1 MNLETHPGTAQ
12 AQRLANAPNP
22 AALRL
27 DERTEADLRAW
38 AVGLA
43 KQLRFFDE
51 KNTHSGSWEAFF
63 KFGDAELADLQSRAE
78 VPPHYALF
86 LAFLN
91 LFGVAQAHFNGL
103 TKRHLDVYY
112 EKILGLSRRGGE
124 PDVVFAVVEL
134 AKQAVEVFLP
144 QGTLLDAGKGPDG
157 LPRRLLTSHDAFPNQ
172 ARVAV
177 QRSFFLGKNI
187 LRAGDTAGGQVFGS
201 ADLPA
206 VQLGF
211 VLASPVLNLSG
222 GERTITI
229 ECELSRPLL
238 MRPGQLLGLFDG
250 FLSGEKAWLPVRFRP
265 RPEGKHLT
273 LTGTLPAREKP
284 VVGFHDGLDGAFP
297 TDWPVLKLLPP
308 AGAYGFW
315 RQVRIETLSLRSTV
329 AGLTGLEA
337 TNDLGPVAPDKAF
350 QPFGPQPVPGSTLRL
365 RMPELESKTL
375 ERLTLGLR
383 WLNPPASLGAHYRY
397 YPGYKSLKN
406 ASFGA
411 SLRVEGAP
419 AQPVVLFDDRDAT
432 EPVTLVWTGRE
443 ARADEVR
450 LVNQHTFFHR
460 EFPQLYARTLL
471 EKAQDDAGYRVTPAA
486 NTKAKTTSASSSIKF
501 TEALF
506 PTADFIQHR
515 LTTVVALDKL
525 VNLAELLDDGIPN
538 EPYTPTLQSLT
549 VGYSATSLPGEV
561 RFFHLDAEGFS
572 EQTPASM
579 PLLPQHREAG
589 QWLIGLE
596 KAAPGQSLS
605 LLIQVAEG
613 TADPDATPPPMTWS
627 VLAGNEWQAL
637 DERQVL
643 ADETLGLRQSGLVR
657 LNLPDAAFAPHTRLN
672 PALIWL
678 RASVPAGAD
687 LAGVCRVVG
696 LHAQALRAVGE
707 KPGPVP
713 AGSATKLGKPL
724 TAVKS
729 LSQPYASLGGRVAE
743 DETAF
748 YRRVSERLRH
758 KGRAL
763 SVWDYEHLVLE
774 AFPELHQVKCLPHT
788 DADCGCPTPGAVTL
802 VLIPRTDPTNPLQP
816 RASQALRQRV
826 QDFVNA
832 RTPLFAQVR
841 AVNATFEAVEVR
853 AKVRL
858 RPGLPF
864 GFFRDR
870 LGDELKQHL
879 TPWAF
884 GAVGEL
890 PFGGSLRRSGL
901 LRFLETRDYVDVV
914 SELRVFLENQEII
927 DTDLLTASG
936 PRAILVSASQHGF
949 ESFEGLKV

>member
-1 MNLETHPGTAQ
+1 MNLETRPGTTQ
-12 AQRLANAPNP
+12 AQRSAAAPNP

-43 KQLRFFDE
+43 KELRFFDE
-51 KNTHSGSWEAFF
+51 KNKPVGTWEAFF
-63 KFGDAELADLQSRAE
+63 DFDETALAELHTRAE

-112 EKILGLSRRGGE
+112 EKILGLSRREGQ
-124 PDVVFAVVEL
+124 PDAVFAVVEL
-134 AKQAVEVFLP
+134 AKQAAEAFLP

-157 LPRRLLTSHDAFPNQ
+157 QPRRLLTTHDAFLNQ
-172 ARVAV
+172 ARVAA
-177 QRSFFLGKNI
+177 QRSYFLQNGT
-187 LRAGDTAGGQVFGS
+187 LHTGDTADGRVFGS
-201 ADLPA
+201 AALPA

-211 VLASPVLNLSG
+211 ALASPVLNLTSG
-222 GERTITI
+222 DRTVTV
-229 ECELSRPLL
+229 ECILNQPLL
-238 MRPGQLLGLFDG
+238 MRRGQLLGLFDG
-250 FLSGEKAWLPVRFRP
+250 FLSGEKAWMPFSLTP
-265 RPEGKHLT
+265 RLEGKRLT
-273 LTGTLPAREKP
+273 LTGTLPAREAA
-284 VVGFHDGLDGAFP
+284 VVGFHDGLEGAFSSE
-297 TDWPVLKLLPP
+297 WPVLKLLVP

-315 RQVRIETLSLRSTV
+315 RQVRVESLSLRV
-329 AGLTGLEA
+329 EVVGLTGLEA
-337 TNDLGPVAPDKAF
+337 SNDLGPVAPEKAF
-350 QPFGPQPVPGSTLRL
+350 QPFGPQPVPGSTLYL
-365 RMPELESKTL
+365 RVPELETKTL

-383 WLNPPASLGAHYRY
+383 WLNPPARLGAHYRY
-397 YPGYKSLKN
+397 YPGYQSLTN

-411 SLRVEGAP
+411 SLLVEGARP
-419 AQPVVLFDDRDAT
+419 QPVALFNDRDAT
-432 EPVTLVWTGRE
+432 EPVTLTWAGRE
-443 ARADEVR
+443 AQADKVR
-450 LVNQHTFFHR
+450 LVNQRHFFHR

-471 EKAQDDAGYRVTPAA
+471 EKAKDDAAPPAKK
-486 NTKAKTTSASSSIKF
+486 KAKAAPASVSSSIKF
-501 TEALF
+501 TESLL
-506 PTADFIQHR
+506 PTAEFIQHS
-515 LTTVVALDKL
+515 LTSVAVDKF

-549 VGYSATSLPGEV
+549 VGYEASPLPGEV
-561 RFFHLDAEGFS
+561 RFFHLDADGFS
-572 EQTPASM
+572 EQKPAAT
-579 PLLPQHREAG
+579 PLLPQYRDAG

-596 KAAPGQSLS
+596 KLTPGQSLS
-605 LLIQVAEG
+605 LLVQVADG
-613 TADPDATPPPMTWS
+613 TADPDSTPPAVTWS
-627 VLAGNEWQAL
+627 VLAGKEWQPL
-637 DERQVL
+637 NERELL

-657 LNLPDAAFAPHTRLN
+657 VNLPDAAFVPHTRLA
-672 PALIWL
+672 PELTWL

-707 KPGPVP
+707 KPGAVP
-713 AGSATKLGKPL
+713 TGSATKLAKPL

-729 LSQPYASLGGRVAE
+729 LSQPYASAGGRVAE

-758 KGRAL
+758 KGRAG

-788 DADCGCPTPGAVTL
+788 SADCPCPTPGAVTL

-826 QDFVNA
+826 ADFVNA
-832 RTPLFAQVR
+832 RNPLFAQAE

-870 LGDELKQHL
+870 LSDELKQFL
-879 TPWAF
+879 TPWAY
-884 GAVGEL
+884 GVVGEL
-890 PFGGSLRRSGL
+890 PFGGSMRRSSL

-914 SELRVFLENQEII
+914 SELRVFLENQEIT

-936 PRAILVSASQHGF
+936 PRAILVSASQHLF
-949 ESFEGLKV
+949 ESLGV